1 MGAGAIEHAPM
12 PDTSTLALFLAA
24 TAALL
29 LVPGP
34 SVLFVV
40 ARSLEHGRGGGLAS
54 VLGVE
59 VGALL
64 HVAAATVGLSA
75 LIASSPALLTVIKF
89 AGAAY
94 LIVLGLRSLRPGR
107 QTAPRAAG
115 AASRR
120 SLFRQGLLVDAL
132 NPKTGMFFLAF
143 LPQFID
149 PAAGSVAMQTA
160 VLGLCFVALATV
172 SDTAYA
178 VAAGEFAK
186 RLRRSPRMR
195 ERLDRGSGVAYVAL
209 GAVTG
214 VAPS

>member
-1 MGAGAIEHAPM
+1 M
-12 PDTSTLALFLAA
+12 PDTSTLALFIAA

-64 HVAAATVGLSA
+64 HVAAATLGLSA
-75 LIASSPALLTVIKF
+75 LLASSPAVLTVVKF

-94 LIVLGLRSLRPGR
+94 LIALGLRSLRPR
-107 QTAPRAAG
+107 PRAQVEGSG
-115 AASRR
+115 AVSRR

-149 PAAGSVAMQTA
+149 PATGSVALQTA
-160 VLGLCFVALATV
+160 VLGLCFVALATIA
-172 SDTAYA
+172 DTSYA
-178 VAAGEFAK
+178 IAAGAFAK
-186 RLRRSPRMR
+186 RLRRNPRMR